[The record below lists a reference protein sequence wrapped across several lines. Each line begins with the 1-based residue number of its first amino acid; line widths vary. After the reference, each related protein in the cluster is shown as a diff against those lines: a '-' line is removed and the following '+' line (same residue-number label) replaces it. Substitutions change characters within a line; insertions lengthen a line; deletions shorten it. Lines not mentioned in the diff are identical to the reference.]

1 MIIRFLNTQKNIIKL
16 KKLTKIYFLL
26 LSLSLSGCGGN
37 SSENIPPTVDILNVE
52 FLHTVTDTVDP
63 ANRIVVVEADVDDI
77 DGSVSDVNW
86 SILSSHQIDLIDSDT
101 KVVRFNAPL
110 INSSEIDLFVLE
122 IEVTDNQGSKTTNSV
137 DIDLNDDLII
147 FVPLISAKRGE
158 EVEVNSLIFGRK
170 NKISGLNW
178 TVSNGV
184 EVTLLDA
191 NTETVTFLAPSSST
205 ISEVHLDLEV
215 SYMDGS
221 DNQIFKA
228 FVILLD

>member
-1 MIIRFLNTQKNIIKL
+1 MIIRLLSTQKNIIEL
-16 KKLTKIYFLL
+16 KKLTKISFLL

-37 SSENIPPTVDILNVE
+37 SAENIPPTVEILNVE

-221 DNQIFKA
+221 DNQIIKA
-228 FVILLD
+228 FVIMID